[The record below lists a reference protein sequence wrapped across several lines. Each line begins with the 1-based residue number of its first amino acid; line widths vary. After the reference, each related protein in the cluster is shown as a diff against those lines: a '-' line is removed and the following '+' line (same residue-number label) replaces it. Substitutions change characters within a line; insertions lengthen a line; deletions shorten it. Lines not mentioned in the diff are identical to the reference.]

1 MDILVSHIKVKV
13 SSDQSVN
20 WIFRGTCIKLIG
32 SGHGLEGRSVMLPRG
47 KIGKK
52 VKTESKKGE
61 DEEIKEGTST
71 DNIVNGYH
79 HSEEEEK
86 RSLGSILMNNRK
98 KSRPKISAASRKK
111 KKPKMDV
118 MKVNS

>member
-32 SGHGLEGRSVMLPRG
+32 SDHGLEGRSVMLPRG
-47 KIGKK
+47 KIEKK

-98 KSRPKISAASRKK
+98 KSRPKISTASRKK